1 MHPRTT
7 ATLDELRD
15 IQWFMNVGRNDTD
28 AAKVLPDWASAIESC
43 ESSDWEDLCLEAANQ
58 YRERLLDKDLSY
70 LDEWNGL
77 VSSIRPTVTE
87 LVREKTVAVVKAN
100 ALPKSFI
107 DAVAWDIL
115 HLCMQAEYADVQSPG
130 FYASQAFWY
139 MKGHFP
145 CGWHGPFPNGG
156 RLVIF

>member
-1 MHPRTT
+1 MHPRTA
-7 ATLDELRD
+7 ATLDELRN

-28 AAKVLPDWASAIESC
+28 AANVLPDWSSAIESC
-43 ESSDWEDLCLEAANQ
+43 GSSDWENLCLEAANQ
-58 YRERLLDKDLSY
+58 YRERLLEKDPACLNT
-70 LDEWNGL
+70 WNNL
-77 VSSIRPTVTE
+77 VASIRPVVTE
-87 LVREKTVAVVKAN
+87 LVREKTAAVVKDN

-115 HLCMQAEYADVQSPG
+115 HLCMEAEYADVHSPG
-130 FYASQAFWY
+130 FYASQGFWY

-145 CGWHGPFPNGG
+145 CGWYGPFPNGG